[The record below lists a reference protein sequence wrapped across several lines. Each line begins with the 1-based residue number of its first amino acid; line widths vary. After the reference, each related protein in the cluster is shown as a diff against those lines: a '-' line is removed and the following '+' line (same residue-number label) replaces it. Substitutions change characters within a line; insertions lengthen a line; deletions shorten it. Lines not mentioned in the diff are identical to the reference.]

1 MAHPISSPSDSMI
14 PTIKSSLL
22 SEMITI
28 PAEQRQALPSFSSSA
43 LLADLHLPRFPS
55 LSLRTQAKSKY
66 ESACS
71 DLESARLKNERS
83 QASGDRHA
91 DRAAKAFEE
100 AKVAVGE
107 KKNAFLVHTEI
118 ANREKERFYRQDLP
132 AFQDKLRESSD
143 LFYVPVCHLSPLA
156 HQARRLTTPFA
167 SFRSAM
173 SEDLH
178 LSSLSTLHALFTT
191 SQTHTAAHHSTLSS
205 LTESTLASLKTVN
218 LESDINLYIEYN
230 VPIGQWKEPD
240 GWGWEPADGFYEEG
254 TMNLEPG
261 PKIIL
266 QNRLSFFSF
275 PDLFSVLSMQ

>member
-1 MAHPISSPSDSMI
+1 
-14 PTIKSSLL
+14 
-22 SEMITI
+22 
-28 PAEQRQALPSFSSSA
+28 
-43 LLADLHLPRFPS
+43 
-55 LSLRTQAKSKY
+55 
-66 ESACS
+66 
-71 DLESARLKNERS
+71 
-83 QASGDRHA
+83 
-91 DRAAKAFEE
+91 
-100 AKVAVGE
+100 
-107 KKNAFLVHTEI
+107 LVHTEI
-118 ANREKERFYRQDLP
+118 ANREKEKFYRQDLP

-275 PDLFSVLSMQ
+275 PDLFSVMSMQ